1 MVQSLIEDLYLRDKL
16 YVFRDRKE
24 AGTILAR
31 KLLKYKGTDG
41 LVLGIPSGGVPVAAE
56 LAKALSLPV
65 ELVILRKI
73 QIPHNTEAG
82 FGAVAPDYKVLINED
97 LLSMLNLSQKYVEH
111 QIKLTIDTI
120 KKRDDLFRKGLP
132 FPSVKN
138 KIVIIVDDGLAS
150 GYTMLSAVEF
160 LRRHEPKKIVVAV
173 PTGSKRTVDF
183 ILPNVDELIC
193 LNIRSG
199 FTFAVADAYEN
210 WYDLTDNDV
219 ISILQ
224 EFNHNSSDK

>member
-1 MVQSLIEDLYLRDKL
+1 MVQSLIEDLSLRDKL
-16 YVFRDRKE
+16 YVFTDRKE

-41 LVLGIPSGGVPVAAE
+41 IVLGIPSGGVPVAAE
-56 LAKALSLPV
+56 LAKTLSLPV
-65 ELVILRKI
+65 DLVILRKI
-73 QIPHNTEAG
+73 QIPNNTEAG

-97 LLSMLNLSQKYVEH
+97 LLSMLNLSQKDVEH
-111 QIKLTIDTI
+111 QIQLTIDTI
-120 KKRDDLFRKGLP
+120 KKRNDLFRKGLP

-138 KIVIIVDDGLAS
+138 KMVIIVDDGLAS

-160 LRRHEPKKIVVAV
+160 LRRHDPKKIVVAV

-183 ILPNVDELIC
+183 ILPKVDELIC

-224 EFNHNSSDK
+224 EFNRNISDK

>member
-1 MVQSLIEDLYLRDKL
+1 MVQSLIEDLSLHDKL

-41 LVLGIPSGGVPVAAE
+41 IVLGIPSGGAPVAAE
-56 LAKALSLPV
+56 LAKALSLPLD
-65 ELVILRKI
+65 LVILRKI

-97 LLSMLNLSQKYVEH
+97 LLSMLNLSQKDVEH

-120 KKRDDLFRKGLP
+120 KKRNDLFRKGLP

-138 KIVIIVDDGLAS
+138 KMVIIVDDGLAS

-160 LRRHEPKKIVVAV
+160 VRRQEPEKIVVAV

-183 ILPNVDELIC
+183 ILPKVDELIC

-224 EFNHNSSDK
+224 EFNRNISDK

>member
-1 MVQSLIEDLYLRDKL
+1 MVQSLIEDLSLRDKL

-31 KLLKYKGTDG
+31 ILLKYKGTDG
-41 LVLGIPSGGVPVAAE
+41 IVLGIPSGGVPVAAE

-65 ELVILRKI
+65 DLVILRKI

-97 LLSMLNLSQKYVEH
+97 LLSMLNLSQKDVEH
-111 QIKLTIDTI
+111 QIQLTIDTI
-120 KKRDDLFRKGLP
+120 KKRNDLFRKGLP

-138 KIVIIVDDGLAS
+138 KMVIIVDDGLAS

-160 LRRHEPKKIVVAV
+160 LRRHDPKKIVVAV

-183 ILPNVDELIC
+183 ILPKVDELIC

-224 EFNHNSSDK
+224 EFNRNISDK

>member
-97 LLSMLNLSQKYVEH
+97 LLSMLNLSQKDVEH
-111 QIKLTIDTI
+111 QIQLTIDTI
-120 KKRDDLFRKGLP
+120 KKRNDLLRKGLP

-183 ILPNVDELIC
+183 ILPKVDELIC

-224 EFNHNSSDK
+224 EFNRNISDK

>member
-97 LLSMLNLSQKYVEH
+97 LLSMLNLSQKYVER

-193 LNIRSG
+193 LNIRNG

-224 EFNHNSSDK
+224 EFNRNISDK

>member
-97 LLSMLNLSQKYVEH
+97 LLSMLNLSQKDVEH
-111 QIKLTIDTI
+111 QIQLTIDTI
-120 KKRDDLFRKGLP
+120 KKRNDLLRKGLP

-183 ILPNVDELIC
+183 ILPKVDELIC
-193 LNIRSG
+193 LNIRNG

>member
-1 MVQSLIEDLYLRDKL
+1 MVQSLIEDLSLRDKL

-31 KLLKYKGTDG
+31 ILLKYKGTDG
-41 LVLGIPSGGVPVAAE
+41 IVLGIPSGGVPVAAE
-56 LAKALSLPV
+56 LAKTLSLPV
-65 ELVILRKI
+65 DLVILRKI

-97 LLSMLNLSQKYVEH
+97 LLSMLNLSQKDVEH
-111 QIKLTIDTI
+111 QIQLTIDTI
-120 KKRDDLFRKGLP
+120 KKRNDLFRKGLP

-138 KIVIIVDDGLAS
+138 KMVIIVDDGLAS

-160 LRRHEPKKIVVAV
+160 LRRHDPKKIVVAV

-183 ILPNVDELIC
+183 ILPKVDELIC

-224 EFNHNSSDK
+224 EFNRNISDK

>member
-97 LLSMLNLSQKYVEH
+97 LLSMLNLSQKDVEH
-111 QIKLTIDTI
+111 QIQLTIDTI

>member
-1 MVQSLIEDLYLRDKL
+1 VQSLIEDLSLRDKL

-24 AGTILAR
+24 AGIILAR

-41 LVLGIPSGGVPVAAE
+41 IVLGIPSGGIPVAAE
-56 LAKALSLPV
+56 LAKALSLPLD
-65 ELVILRKI
+65 LVILRKI
-73 QIPHNTEAG
+73 QIPNNTEAG

-97 LLSMLNLSQKYVEH
+97 LLSMLNLSQKYVER

-138 KIVIIVDDGLAS
+138 KMVIIVDDGLAS

-160 LRRHEPKKIVVAV
+160 LRRHGPEKIVVAV

-183 ILPNVDELIC
+183 ILPKVDELIC
-193 LNIRSG
+193 LNIRTG

-224 EFNHNSSDK
+224 EFNRNISDK

>member
-1 MVQSLIEDLYLRDKL
+1 MVQSLIEDLSLRDKL

-41 LVLGIPSGGVPVAAE
+41 IVLGIPSGGIPVAVE
-56 LAKALSLPV
+56 LAKALSLPLD
-65 ELVILRKI
+65 LVILRKI
-73 QIPHNTEAG
+73 QIPNNTEAG

-138 KIVIIVDDGLAS
+138 KMVIIVDDGLAS
-150 GYTMLSAVEF
+150 GYTMLSAVDF
-160 LRRHEPKKIVVAV
+160 LRRHGPKKIVVAV

-183 ILPNVDELIC
+183 ILPKVDELIC

-224 EFNHNSSDK
+224 

>member
-97 LLSMLNLSQKYVEH
+97 LLSMLNLSQKDVEH
-111 QIKLTIDTI
+111 QIQLTIDTI
-120 KKRDDLFRKGLP
+120 KKRNDLLRKGLP

-183 ILPNVDELIC
+183 ILPKVDELIC

>member
-97 LLSMLNLSQKYVEH
+97 LLSMLNLSQKDVEH
-111 QIKLTIDTI
+111 QIQLTIDTI
-120 KKRDDLFRKGLP
+120 KKRNDLLRKGLP

>member
-97 LLSMLNLSQKYVEH
+97 LLSMLNLSQKYVER

-224 EFNHNSSDK
+224 EFNRNISDK

>member
-1 MVQSLIEDLYLRDKL
+1 MVQSLIEDLYLREKL

-56 LAKALSLPV
+56 LAKALSLPLD
-65 ELVILRKI
+65 LVILRKI

-97 LLSMLNLSQKYVEH
+97 LLSMLKLSQKDVEH
-111 QIKLTIDTI
+111 QIQLTIDTI
-120 KKRDDLFRKGLP
+120 KKRNDLFRKGLP

-138 KIVIIVDDGLAS
+138 KMVIIVDDGLAS

-160 LRRHEPKKIVVAV
+160 LRRHDPKKIVVAV

-183 ILPNVDELIC
+183 ILPKVDELIC

-224 EFNHNSSDK
+224 EFNRNSSDK

>member
-1 MVQSLIEDLYLRDKL
+1 MVQSLIEDLSLRDKL

-41 LVLGIPSGGVPVAAE
+41 MVLGIPSGGAPVAAE
-56 LAKALSLPV
+56 LAKALSLPLD
-65 ELVILRKI
+65 LVILRKI

-97 LLSMLNLSQKYVEH
+97 LLSMLNLSQKDVEH

-120 KKRDDLFRKGLP
+120 KKRNDLFRKGLP

-138 KIVIIVDDGLAS
+138 KMVIIVDDGLAS

-160 LRRHEPKKIVVAV
+160 VRRQEPEKIVVAV

-183 ILPNVDELIC
+183 ILPKVDELIC

-224 EFNHNSSDK
+224 EFNRNISDK

>member
-1 MVQSLIEDLYLRDKL
+1 MVQSLIEDLSLRDKL

-24 AGTILAR
+24 AGIILAR

-41 LVLGIPSGGVPVAAE
+41 IVLGIPSGGIPVAAE
-56 LAKALSLPV
+56 LAKALSLPLD
-65 ELVILRKI
+65 LVILRKI
-73 QIPHNTEAG
+73 QIPNNTEAG

-97 LLSMLNLSQKYVEH
+97 LLSMLNLSQKYVER

-138 KIVIIVDDGLAS
+138 KMVIIVDDGLAS

-160 LRRHEPKKIVVAV
+160 LRRHGPEKIVVAV

-183 ILPNVDELIC
+183 ILPKVDELIC
-193 LNIRSG
+193 LNIRTG

-224 EFNHNSSDK
+224 EFNRNISDK

>member
-73 QIPHNTEAG
+73 QIPHNTEA
-82 FGAVAPDYKVLINED
+82 
-97 LLSMLNLSQKYVEH
+97 
-111 QIKLTIDTI
+111 
-120 KKRDDLFRKGLP
+120 
-132 FPSVKN
+132 
-138 KIVIIVDDGLAS
+138 
-150 GYTMLSAVEF
+150 
-160 LRRHEPKKIVVAV
+160 
-173 PTGSKRTVDF
+173 
-183 ILPNVDELIC
+183 
-193 LNIRSG
+193 
-199 FTFAVADAYEN
+199 
-210 WYDLTDNDV
+210 
-219 ISILQ
+219 
-224 EFNHNSSDK
+224 

>member
-41 LVLGIPSGGVPVAAE
+41 LVLGIPTGGVPVAAE

-97 LLSMLNLSQKYVEH
+97 LLSMLNLSQKDVEH
-111 QIKLTIDTI
+111 QIQLTIDTI
-120 KKRDDLFRKGLP
+120 KKRNDLLRKGLP

>member
-97 LLSMLNLSQKYVEH
+97 LLSMLNLSQKDVEH
-111 QIKLTIDTI
+111 QIQLTIDTI
-120 KKRDDLFRKGLP
+120 KKRNDLLRKGLP

-160 LRRHEPKKIVVAV
+160 LRRHGPEKIVVAV

>member
-1 MVQSLIEDLYLRDKL
+1 MVQSLIEDLSLRDKL

-41 LVLGIPSGGVPVAAE
+41 IVLGVPSGGVPVAAE

-65 ELVILRKI
+65 DLVILRKI

-97 LLSMLNLSQKYVEH
+97 LLSMLKLSQKDVEH
-111 QIKLTIDTI
+111 QIQLTIDTI
-120 KKRDDLFRKGLP
+120 KKRNDLFRKGMP

-160 LRRHEPKKIVVAV
+160 LRRHYPKKIVVAV

-183 ILPNVDELIC
+183 ILPKVDELIC

-224 EFNHNSSDK
+224 EFNRNSSDK

>member
-1 MVQSLIEDLYLRDKL
+1 MQSLIEDLYLRDKL

-97 LLSMLNLSQKYVEH
+97 LLSMLNLSQKDVEH
-111 QIKLTIDTI
+111 QIQLTIDTI
-120 KKRDDLFRKGLP
+120 KKRNDLLRKGLP

>member
-1 MVQSLIEDLYLRDKL
+1 MVQSLIEDLSLRDKL

-41 LVLGIPSGGVPVAAE
+41 IVLGVPSGGVPVAAE

-65 ELVILRKI
+65 DLVILRKI

-97 LLSMLNLSQKYVEH
+97 LLSMLKLSQKDVEH
-111 QIKLTIDTI
+111 QIQLTIDTI
-120 KKRDDLFRKGLP
+120 KKRNDLFRKGMP

-160 LRRHEPKKIVVAV
+160 LRRHYPKKIVVAV

-183 ILPNVDELIC
+183 ILPKVDEIIC

-224 EFNHNSSDK
+224 EFNRNSSDK